1 MKTKRILMILLVF
14 MMIWTTKSYASHVHL
29 YLDSVT
35 TTPSWHY
42 FCNIDSVIVYEKS
55 DAITTNYFRY
65 EVTGDNY
72 PNLDSMVIITST
84 QSGEWRFSSP
94 ETGAWFFYIYSISSP
109 PIEPTCMVH
118 DTSFCTATFSLP
130 LDAQNQNPGGHAA
143 TYLWST
149 GATTRTM
156 TVTTPGYYWVI
167 VTNACGVDTFD
178 ITITQSNSNVP
189 NLGPD
194 QSICLGDSVTL
205 TGTISNPD
213 SYLWS
218 TGDTTSTINVE
229 NDGEYWVYAED
240 LNGCSGRDTIYVS
253 TMQTSSQQILLA
265 TINIDPVDPNYGNNM
280 ITWEVDPLL
289 VGSIDSVYI
298 YREMGTNTYVLVGT
312 AAYADGE
319 WSDVVNS
326 VGHAW
331 KYKISLVGDPC
342 GESIQSSSVQTIHS
356 WVSQFGGNYTIE
368 WDAYVVDAKST
379 VTWYKI
385 LSGNGLNALTVRD
398 SVSGTLTS
406 VTLPNTTDSIFVV
419 GAELNGSKSFSGLA
433 LSNKT
438 PNPTVTGIH
447 ETETVLFSLYPNPA
461 NDQLNLSIETND
473 FQVEVLTLL
482 GQVLLTEHNTKVL
495 DVRSL
500 PQGIYIVSVIVDG
513 VKTNKRFTKY

>member
-1 MKTKRILMILLVF
+1 MKTKIFLIFLLIFSVYW
-14 MMIWTTKSYASHVHL
+14 MNASA
-29 YLDSVT
+29 SVT
-35 TTPSWHY
+35 HVYLQNNSSTEWHY
-42 FCNIDSVIVYEKS
+42 LCSVDSVIIHKPSNGLTGIEWISPGS
-55 DAITTNYFRY
+55 DFTYDTTVVVTLATTGHWYFTSN
-65 EVTGDNY
+65 EVTGKN
-72 PNLDSMVIITST
+72 
-84 QSGEWRFSSP
+84 
-94 ETGAWFFYIYSISSP
+94 FYVYILSSP
-109 PIEPTCMVH
+109 PIEPACMVH
-118 DTSFCTATFSLP
+118 DTSFCTATFSLH
-130 LDAQNQNPGGHAA
+130 LNAENQDPEGHNAA

-447 ETETVLFSLYPNPA
+447 ETETMLFSLYPNPA
-461 NDQLNLSIETND
+461 NDQLNLSIEAND

-482 GQVLLTEHNTKVL
+482 GQVVLTEHNAKIL
-495 DVRSL
+495 DVSNL
-500 PQGIYIVSVIVDG
+500 TKGTYIISISVDG
-513 VKTNKRFTKY
+513 IRNNKVFTKH

>member
-1 MKTKRILMILLVF
+1 MKTQKKTFLTLVLFFMIGCISQVSANV
-14 MMIWTTKSYASHVHL
+14 IDTIYVTANTSAETHYICSNNIN
-29 YLDSVT
+29 DSVMMYCPVGHT
-35 TTPSWHY
+35 GVSWLDPSSQI
-42 FCNIDSVIVYEKS
+42 IDGTDFVFV
-55 DAITTNYFRY
+55 TNSND
-65 EVTGDNY
+65 GH
-72 PNLDSMVIITST
+72 
-84 QSGEWRFSSP
+84 WRF
-94 ETGAWFFYIYSISSP
+94 YSNELGVWKHVYVYLVSTP
-109 PIEPTCMVH
+109 YEPVSMIN
-118 DTSFCTATFSLP
+118 DTSICTTSFLIP
-130 LDAQNQNPGGHAA
+130 LNAENPGS

-149 GATTRTM
+149 GSTTVWCDAIIPGTY
-156 TVTTPGYYWVI
+156 TVT
-167 VTNACGVDTFD
+167 VTNTCGTGVYSKI
-178 ITITQSNSNVP
+178 ITYNNP
-189 NLGPD
+189 NAPHLGPD

-218 TGDTTSTINVE
+218 TGETTPTINVE

-461 NDQLNLSIETND
+461 NDQLNLSIEAND

-482 GQVLLTEHNTKVL
+482 GQVVLTEHNAKIL
-495 DVRSL
+495 DVSNL
-500 PQGIYIVSVIVDG
+500 TKGTYIISISVDG
-513 VKTNKRFTKY
+513 IRNNKIFTKH

>member
-1 MKTKRILMILLVF
+1 MKTKIFAIFLLIFSMSCGIV
-14 MMIWTTKSYASHVHL
+14 SASHVHV
-29 YLDSVT
+29 YLNDT
-35 TTPSWHY
+35 YTAEYHY
-42 FCNIDSVIVYEKS
+42 FCSVDTVIVHKPS
-55 DAITTNYFRY
+55 TAVSSIIWDPP
-65 EVTGDNY
+65 TGSNIY
-72 PNLDSMVIITST
+72 DSTSVIITSIN
-84 QSGEWRFSSP
+84 
-94 ETGAWFFYIYSISSP
+94 TGTWNFYSDDVDKYFYIYILTSGP
-109 PIEPTCMVH
+109 TEPACMVN
-118 DTSFCTATFSLP
+118 DTSFCTATFSLD
-130 LDAQNQNPGGHAA
+130 LDAENSGS

-149 GATTRTM
+149 GATTQTI
-156 TVTTPGYYWVI
+156 TATTPGYYWVS
-167 VTNACGVDTFD
+167 VTNACDVDTFD
-178 ITITQSNSNVP
+178 ITILQSNLNVP
-189 NLGPD
+189 HLGPD

-218 TGDTTSTINVE
+218 TGETTPTINVE

-240 LNGCSGRDTIYVS
+240 NNGCSGRDTIHVS
-253 TMQTSSQQILLA
+253 TMQTSSQEILLA

-319 WSDVVNS
+319 WSDGVNS
-326 VGHAW
+326 IVHAW

-356 WVSQFGGNYTIE
+356 WVSQFGGNYTIQ
-368 WDAYVVDAKST
+368 WDPYVVDAKST

-447 ETETVLFSLYPNPA
+447 ETETMLFSLYPNPA